1 MPELIARDD
10 KGFIDTAIRFG
21 NDHSVLAALR
31 GRLASQ
37 RERSGLF
44 DMQAYA
50 EDFAALLRATYK
62 SYRDRMFPTDK

>member
-10 KGFIDTAIRFG
+10 KAFIDTAIRFG
-21 NDHSVLAALR
+21 NDRSVLAALHD
-31 GRLASQ
+31 RLASQ

-50 EDFAALLRATYK
+50 KDFAALLHAMQEHRRAGL
-62 SYRDRMFPTDK
+62 PA